1 MALAIHDESGEVV
14 LKERQALSPR
24 TLSSVT
30 RGSVLVER
38 KLRGILQRLLKER
51 RSLELTVN
59 RLVVVFHESLENSTT
74 EP

>member
-24 TLSSVT
+24 TLSFVT

-38 KLRGILQRLLKER
+38 KLRGILQR
-51 RSLELTVN
+51 ELTVN